1 MQLYLAACTPF
12 FLTSFSLWM
21 TYIVGGSNNED
32 FYAHCAQ
39 QLLFYVAVLLDSPH
53 DLPDTAGASR
63 QAVQCIKQLPGCQC
77 SAVAIA
83 LHLPLLCSY
92 HCSADVIKQHDF
104 GVASCLLY
112 VLEACVSRRTML
124 SRQKQERK
132 LFSEKYL

>member
-1 MQLYLAACTPF
+1 
-12 FLTSFSLWM
+12 M

-39 QLLFYVAVLLDSPH
+39 
-53 DLPDTAGASR
+53 
-63 QAVQCIKQLPGCQC
+63 
-77 SAVAIA
+77 VAIA

-132 LFSEKYL
+132 LFSEKYP